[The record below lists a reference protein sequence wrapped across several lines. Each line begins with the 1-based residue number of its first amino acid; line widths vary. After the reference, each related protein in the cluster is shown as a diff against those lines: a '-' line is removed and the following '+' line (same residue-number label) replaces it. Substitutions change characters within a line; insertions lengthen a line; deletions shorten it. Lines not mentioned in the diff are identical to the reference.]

1 MVQLLLIIL
10 VNMLMEMRV
19 VSVMVEMGVVKVVAA
34 MIISAK
40 MTVD

>member
-1 MVQLLLIIL
+1 MLIIL